1 MELEG
6 AKGWK
11 EGYIVIMG
19 KRRGG
24 QATKGGERGVGD
36 GVNVYFF
43 GVKRVLWYAL
53 HNILFKSLEH
63 LAACER

>member
-1 MELEG
+1 MEGGVYSHHGEEG
-6 AKGWK
+6 
-11 EGYIVIMG
+11 
-19 KRRGG
+19 GG

-53 HNILFKSLEH
+53 RSIPFY
-63 LAACER
+63 

>member
-1 MELEG
+1 MEGGVYSHHGEEG
-6 AKGWK
+6 G
-11 EGYIVIMG
+11 
-19 KRRGG
+19 GG